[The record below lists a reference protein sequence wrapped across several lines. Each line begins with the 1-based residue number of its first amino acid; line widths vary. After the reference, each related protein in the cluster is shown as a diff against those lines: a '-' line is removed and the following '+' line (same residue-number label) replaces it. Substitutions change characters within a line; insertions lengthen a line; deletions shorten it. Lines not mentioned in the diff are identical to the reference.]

1 MKKLLTAIMSIIAG
15 LVIGLLSAQMMMQRA
30 ADMQEG
36 SVGNWHS
43 VRITADTSTG
53 FYAASSFLRK
63 GQLPPPRGA
72 RFYTRN
78 LDDDGNAL
86 RGGCVVSIEGKLP
99 SVRWWSVKTQSAS
112 GTASLDAGEA
122 LREADGILV
131 ISISRAPSAGNW
143 LKALDDSAYDLNLV
157 IFDPVQASKAA
168 APPLP
173 AVKRLWC

>member
-1 MKKLLTAIMSIIAG
+1 MKTPVVAIISILAG
-15 LVIGLLSAQMMMQRA
+15 LVLGLVSAQTMMQRA
-30 ADMQEG
+30 ADAQG
-36 SVGNWHS
+36 GIVGNWHS
-43 VRITADTSTG
+43 VHIDADSSTG

-86 RGGCVVSIEGKLP
+86 RGGCVVSIEGKMP
-99 SVRWWSVKTQSAS
+99 EVRWWSLKMQTTS

-122 LREADGILV
+122 LRESDGSLLV
-131 ISISRAPSAGNW
+131 SISRAPSSGNW
-143 LKALDDSAYDLNLV
+143 LKAPSDGAYDLSLV
-157 IFDPVQASKAA
+157 IFDPIQPSKEA

-173 AVKRLWC
+173 VVKRLWC

>member
-1 MKKLLTAIMSIIAG
+1 MKKTISAIIAIVAG
-15 LVIGLLSAQMMMQRA
+15 LVLGLVSAQTMMQRA
-30 ADMQEG
+30 ADTQEG

-43 VRITADTSTG
+43 VRIATDTSSG
-53 FYAASSFLRK
+53 FYAASSFLRR

-86 RGGCVVSIEGKLP
+86 RGGCVVSLDGKMP
-99 SVRWWSVKTQSAS
+99 DVRWWSVKIETAS
-112 GTASLDAGEA
+112 GIAALDAGDT
-122 LREADGILV
+122 LREADGTLI

-143 LKALDDSAYDLNLV
+143 LKAPDDGIYALNLV
-157 IFDPVQASKAA
+157 MFDPAQSPKVAS
-168 APPLP
+168 PTLP